1 MSASLIIALCYPD
14 SSAFGKRV
22 NDLTEGIELGTKLV
36 HGIWPALCTAFDDSG
51 ARVDTARQRALVR
64 AQIDTGIQ
72 GFFVCGATG
81 EGRVMTVAERKEVAE
96 IVADEVAG
104 AVRIIVQV
112 GGTSTEDAVELA
124 RHTAQVPGVDGVA
137 SVAPLDAPNDL
148 GAAVSHY
155 AAIGAGS
162 DLPFFVYW
170 LASEA
175 DVSATA
181 DHFLQAMQA
190 VPNFAGIKFTDNDLY
205 LFGQLIDRSGGELNA
220 ISGPDQM
227 ALPAM
232 VMGADAAIGS
242 TYNIMPRLF
251 LQMRGAFED
260 GDLAVA
266 RECQLKANRVIRL
279 LMEVGV
285 LPGVKQMLADRET
298 PVGPTR
304 VVPPLDE
311 GGTSVLHTGLGQ
323 LDFDVR

>member
-1 MSASLIIALCYPD
+1 MGA
-14 SSAFGKRV
+14 
-22 NDLTEGIELGTKLV
+22 KLV

-51 ARVDTARQRALVR
+51 EHVDTARQRALVR
-64 AQIDTGIQ
+64 AQIETGIQ
-72 GFFVCGATG
+72 GFFVCGGTG
-81 EGRVMTVAERKEVAE
+81 EGRMMTVAERKQVTE

-104 AVRIIVQV
+104 AVRTIVQV

-124 RHTAQVPGVDGVA
+124 RHAAQVPGIDGVA
-137 SVAPLDAPNDL
+137 SVAPVDAPNDL
-148 GAAVSHY
+148 QAAVSHY

-181 DHFLQAMQA
+181 DRFLQAMQA
-190 VPNFAGIKFTDNDLY
+190 VPNFAGVKFTDNDLY
-205 LFGQLIDRSGGELNA
+205 LFGQLIDRSDGEINA

-242 TYNIMPRLF
+242 TYNIMPRLY
-251 LQMRGAFED
+251 LQMRRAFED

-266 RECQLKANRVIRL
+266 SECQVKANRVIRL
-279 LMEVGV
+279 LIEVGV
-285 LPGVKQMLADRET
+285 LPGIKQMLADRGT

-311 GGTSVLHTGLGQ
+311 EGISALHTGLEQ
-323 LDFDVR
+323 LDFDVH